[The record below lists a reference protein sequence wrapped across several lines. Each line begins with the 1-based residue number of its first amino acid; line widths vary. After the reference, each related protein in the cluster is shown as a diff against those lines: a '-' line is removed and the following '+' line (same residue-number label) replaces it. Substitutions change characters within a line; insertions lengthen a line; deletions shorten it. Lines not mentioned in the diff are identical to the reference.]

1 MKYYENK
8 KILKLVL
15 LLTFMFSNLM
25 HSQNIGINTESPDPS
40 AMLHIESNNMGLLI
54 PKVNISNLSSASPVS
69 NPAIGLLVY
78 NTNTITGPGFFF
90 WNGTGWVSLFSKVD
104 FDNTPAGGINSSNIS
119 NWNTAYSWGNHA
131 NAGYAASSHTH
142 DASHIVSG
150 TLSVSRGGTGLS
162 SYTSGG
168 YIYASGPT
176 TLAQKTPAQVLSD
189 IGAAPSSHTH
199 ATLSVGS
206 YLTGGNYDGS
216 TARTWAV
223 DATSTNTANKIIAR
237 DASGAFAAGVISSDN
252 LYVYNSAST
261 GWAGF
266 TSYRNAATGN
276 TASDGSAVGINGTDL
291 WINNFENARIFL
303 GTQNTSRMV
312 VLGNGN
318 VGIGTDAPGQ
328 KLEVAGN
335 IRTSGQLYS
344 NGSISNYG
352 AISIYG
358 TKNNYG
364 GINFRDGSGNNIAT
378 LMIHS
383 QYQGVYNSTDNGW
396 LWYWNNGTLAAGT
409 VPVARISGLGNC
421 ATLNVGTTSG
431 TVAAGDHTH
440 ANATTSAAGF
450 MSAAD
455 KTKLDGIRKG
465 SFVIT
470 KTSDGWHIVTH
481 NWNISNLNWYAIAV
495 NGDKSANNATVMY
508 ECAWRDANSCWVY
521 LSGGINGNIRINIVA
536 F

>member
-1 MKYYENK
+1 MKTK

-150 TLSVSRGGTGLS
+150 TLYVSRGGTGLS

-237 DASGAFAAGVISSDN
+237 NASGAFAAGVISSDN